1 MVRAAQA
8 HPPQPPPTTHNEKQ
22 NSITNKLIITLSSLV
37 SRLSSLVSRLS
48 LSLSLSLS
56 RARAR
61 ARARARVSSL
71 SRDDTRVSR
80 LSSSLVPSLSS
91 MALASLQRRPG
102 APDVGQSPRLVRS
115 RRGFPRGCHCPPLP
129 ARLSL
134 TPAAAGGY
142 GACLSGRNG
151 QLRAREGGGGAGA
164 CTCVLSC
171 PLRDHEHEEGSRPRR
186 SRGPGWRTCRV
197 PGRAASRVWVGTSS
211 LRPSVSR
218 ARERVRQRVSATRE
232 NRTPILTVQTD
243 RTPPTL

>member
-1 MVRAAQA
+1 MSYV
-8 HPPQPPPTTHNEKQ
+8 
-22 NSITNKLIITLSSLV
+22 
-37 SRLSSLVSRLS
+37 S
-48 LSLSLSLS
+48 LSLSLS
-56 RARAR
+56 
-61 ARARARVSSL
+61 RARARVSSL

-171 PLRDHEHEEGSRPRR
+171 PLRDHEHEEGSRPKSAGWGRWPSPRR
-186 SRGPGWRTCRV
+186 PIGAGRWRLPPPR
-197 PGRAASRVWVGTSS
+197 PAAASHCRSS
-211 LRPSVSR
+211 APL
-218 ARERVRQRVSATRE
+218 
-232 NRTPILTVQTD
+232 
-243 RTPPTL
+243 

>member
-1 MVRAAQA
+1 MVNSVKIRLFKS
-8 HPPQPPPTTHNEKQ
+8 HRGCFFVKQP
-22 NSITNKLIITLSSLV
+22 SV
-37 SRLSSLVSRLS
+37 
-48 LSLSLSLS
+48 
-56 RARAR
+56 
-61 ARARARVSSL
+61 
-71 SRDDTRVSR
+71 
-80 LSSSLVPSLSS
+80 
-91 MALASLQRRPG
+91 
-102 APDVGQSPRLVRS
+102 
-115 RRGFPRGCHCPPLP
+115 RGCHCPPLP

-232 NRTPILTVQTD
+232 KPNPHFDRTD
-243 RTPPTL
+243 RQNSTHVVEG

>member
-1 MVRAAQA
+1 
-8 HPPQPPPTTHNEKQ
+8 
-22 NSITNKLIITLSSLV
+22 
-37 SRLSSLVSRLS
+37 
-48 LSLSLSLS
+48 
-56 RARAR
+56 
-61 ARARARVSSL
+61 
-71 SRDDTRVSR
+71 
-80 LSSSLVPSLSS
+80 

-232 NRTPILTVQTD
+232 KPNPHFIGTQLHPRCRGLDKLVRGRSSSKTS
-243 RTPPTL
+243 PPVPLAGSREDGGAKTMPRMVMSAEYNIIVRC

>member
-1 MVRAAQA
+1 
-8 HPPQPPPTTHNEKQ
+8 
-22 NSITNKLIITLSSLV
+22 
-37 SRLSSLVSRLS
+37 
-48 LSLSLSLS
+48 
-56 RARAR
+56 
-61 ARARARVSSL
+61 
-71 SRDDTRVSR
+71 
-80 LSSSLVPSLSS
+80 

-102 APDVGQSPRLVRS
+102 APDVGQSPRFVRS

-232 NRTPILTVQTD
+232 NRTPILSVQTQLHPRCRGLD
-243 RTPPTL
+243 KLVRGRSSSKTSPPRPTRRLAGGGGAIRSGCAPTGMTTGGS

>member
-1 MVRAAQA
+1 M
-8 HPPQPPPTTHNEKQ
+8 
-22 NSITNKLIITLSSLV
+22 
-37 SRLSSLVSRLS
+37 
-48 LSLSLSLS
+48 
-56 RARAR
+56 
-61 ARARARVSSL
+61 
-71 SRDDTRVSR
+71 
-80 LSSSLVPSLSS
+80 
-91 MALASLQRRPG
+91 
-102 APDVGQSPRLVRS
+102 
-115 RRGFPRGCHCPPLP
+115 P

-232 NRTPILTVQTD
+232 KPNPHFIRTQLHPRCRGLDKLVRGRSSSKTSPPVPLAGSREDGGAITYSLAHHLTC
-243 RTPPTL
+243 

>member
-1 MVRAAQA
+1 MCTLA
-8 HPPQPPPTTHNEKQ
+8 THHRY
-22 NSITNKLIITLSSLV
+22 IDLI
-37 SRLSSLVSRLS
+37 
-48 LSLSLSLS
+48 SLS
-56 RARAR
+56 RARAYR
-61 ARARARVSSL
+61 LSSL

-211 LRPSVSR
+211 LR
-218 ARERVRQRVSATRE
+218 
-232 NRTPILTVQTD
+232 
-243 RTPPTL
+243 